1 MFIGYDPGTCMTL
14 TYFTARSTW
23 VAYVF
28 ELGKLIKCHL
38 KVKTCR
44 KWANGLN
51 MYDSEN
57 IWTPGVSLPPPWGNI
72 PVCYKNIQIS
82 PFLKPLGQSKPNF
95 T

>member
-23 VAYVF
+23 VAYAF
-28 ELGKLIKCHL
+28 ELGKLIKCQL
-38 KVKTCR
+38 KVKNCR

-57 IWTPGVSLPPPWGNI
+57 IWTPCPYKIKTLKKSSSLELLNLL
-72 PVCYKNIQIS
+72 Q
-82 PFLKPLGQSKPNF
+82 
-95 T
+95 